1 MIRGFRHAGV
11 VVSNMQKALRF
22 YRDSLGLKV
31 EKDITLKGAH
41 LEKVFH
47 KKGIVLRYAKLYAP
61 GQCKRDTPVFELHCW
76 IKPKRTPKRS
86 FNHISFTVKNLDFE
100 YRRLSKLGV
109 KFISGPLKSP
119 VTNTKLCFGY
129 DPDGNLI
136 EFIEDLK

>member
-1 MIRGFRHAGV
+1 MIKSFRHAGLV
-11 VVSNMQKALRF
+11 VRDMQRDLRF
-22 YRDSLGLKV
+22 YRDTLGLKV

-41 LEKVFH
+41 LEKIFN

-61 GQCKRDTPVFELHCW
+61 GQDKKDVPVFELHCW
-76 IKPKRTPKRS
+76 IKPKRIPKKG
-86 FNHISFTVKNLDFE
+86 FNHISFTVKGLDFE

-109 KFISGPLKSP
+109 KFISTPLKSP

-136 EFIEDLK
+136 EFIEDL